1 MTVSKHDGYSLISI
15 SVALALMTLLYI
27 EGATYWQRFQIAH
40 EKNQLFRQ
48 IATDLAR
55 IKLEAL
61 KKGEKKYIAA
71 SKWQSKHIT
80 LHWHGFIQKDS
91 LVIHHSPAHLA
102 LNGYF
107 IVQSADGVTEKWQ
120 VGRFGHIYRNK
131 I

>member
-1 MTVSKHDGYSLISI
+1 MTVCKHDGYSLIS
-15 SVALALMTLLYI
+15 VALALVLMTILYI

-40 EKNQLFRQ
+40 EKNQLFRL

-55 IKLEAL
+55 LKLEAL
-61 KKGEKKYIAA
+61 QKGEKKYVAA
-71 SKWQSKHIT
+71 SRWQSKHIT
-80 LHWHGFIQKDS
+80 LHWHGFIQQDT

-107 IVQSADGVTEKWQ
+107 TVQSSDGVKEKWQ
-120 VGRFGHIYRNK
+120 VGRFGQMYRNK